1 MTVLR
6 VLLLRRLLRW
16 GLGIVGR
23 FGVCLMSRLY
33 VECEYLKINVG
44 MQLDI
49 CKVKE
54 GVWLYGGVSPSA
66 LEQPLEERGEGGGD
80 NTQ

>member
-1 MTVLR
+1 M
-6 VLLLRRLLRW
+6 
-16 GLGIVGR
+16 GVGDCGPFR
-23 FGVCLMSRLY
+23 GDGEIPTNRLY

-54 GVWLYGGVSPSA
+54 GGLYGGVSPSA

-80 NTQ
+80 STMRDGGGG